1 MRLEALQHWALALMA
16 AFVCGEFAAACSKA
30 PHELVAGDAGSVRDV
45 DDVDALP
52 DASSPPSWAPLAPA
66 KDGRPFAIPVTPL
79 NVNGLDVPTDYV
91 LVTTRRGANLWAS
104 PEAFRA
110 YEAR

>member
-1 MRLEALQHWALALMA
+1 MRLEALQHWGLALIA

-30 PHELVAGDAGSVRDV
+30 PHELVAGDAGSVQYA
-45 DDVDALP
+45 DALP
-52 DASSPPSWAPLAPA
+52 DGGFVSPSWAPLAPA

-104 PEAFRA
+104 PEAFKA